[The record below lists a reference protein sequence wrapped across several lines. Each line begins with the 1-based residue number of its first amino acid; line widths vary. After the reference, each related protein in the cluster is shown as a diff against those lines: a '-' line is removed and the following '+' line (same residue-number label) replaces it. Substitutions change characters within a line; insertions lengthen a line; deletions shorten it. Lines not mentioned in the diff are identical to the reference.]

1 MSISKRTVLKFID
14 GNQDA
19 IANVYL
25 GYKNLM
31 YFVIASYVTNRYDVD
46 DVLSD
51 AFMKAIERR
60 KTIKDVDNIKA
71 YLCTIAKNEAINF
84 LKKNSRYVPM
94 SDVIDEMYGE
104 RDRTNKV
111 LNAIEPFLSNK
122 ETIVLYYRAVF
133 DYSWKEIQDLTS
145 IPESSARRLYSKA
158 KEKAR
163 KAML

>member
-1 MSISKRTVLKFID
+1 MSISKITILGFID

-19 IANVYL
+19 IAKVYL
-25 GYKNLM
+25 EYKNLM
-31 YFVIASYVTNRYDVD
+31 YFVIASYVTNKYDVD

-51 AFMKAIERR
+51 AFMKAIQRR

-71 YLCTIAKNEAINF
+71 YLCSIAKNEAINF
-84 LKKNSRYVPM
+84 NKKQIRYVPA
-94 SDVIDEMYGE
+94 SDIIDEMYGE
-104 RDRTNKV
+104 KDRTNKV
-111 LNAIEPFLSNK
+111 LNAIEPLLSNK

-133 DYSWKEIQDLTS
+133 DYSWKEIQSLTS
-145 IPESSARRLYSKA
+145 IPESSARRLYSIA